1 MWKDGRRLA
10 NVNRQKKMSIFTL
23 PASVSVTNPANAG
36 WSTLTKMN
44 DSSYDTTTE
53 EHYASGSILT
63 SPKFKFV
70 NTNGVVSFHV
80 NNFSGSNASG
90 GNPSLVSKIGL
101 NGSDEGDSVTV
112 SHGDTVYFY
121 NIGATSLHGQFTIPS
136 SGWWS
141 VGPGTLG
148 SSFDTA
154 SFAGTT
160 VQQIHWS
167 ITNGSSPT
175 PNSNYYLFSETPGGT
190 AKDTINIG
198 SNPQAGATST
208 DTYQNPSGADF
219 TGRWYIGYGQN
230 ATRVN
235 LATYNFS
242 RGKVFCNFW

>member
-1 MWKDGRRLA
+1 M
-10 NVNRQKKMSIFTL
+10 THL
-23 PASVSVTNPANAG
+23 PGVGGTGFYVGHGIKQDTHANAVANQ
-36 WSTLTKMN
+36 WTLCN
-44 DSSYDTTTE
+44 S
-53 EHYASGSILT
+53 SGSYYYDW
-63 SPKFKFV
+63 V
-70 NTNGVVSFHV
+70 WG
-80 NNFSGSNASG
+80 GGYSNAWSFTINNNVVTDLATDTPHG
-90 GNPSLVSKIGL
+90 FVASSSTTPPSNGANSSTDYPATGTATISATDKYLHIFDSVNDQKFYVDVSSLV
-101 NGSDEGDSVTV
+101 
-112 SHGDTVYFY
+112 
-121 NIGATSLHGQFTIPS
+121 
-136 SGWWS
+136 

-160 VQQIHWS
+160 VQQIQWS